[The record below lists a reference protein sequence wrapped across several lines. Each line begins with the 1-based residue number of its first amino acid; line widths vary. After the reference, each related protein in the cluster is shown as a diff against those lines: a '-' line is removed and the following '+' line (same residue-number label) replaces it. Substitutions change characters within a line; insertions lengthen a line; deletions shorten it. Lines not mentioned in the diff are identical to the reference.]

1 MAVPR
6 FMYYRDKTDVFV
18 FGLFPLTIRN
28 ALSRVIP
35 LGAHFASGEAF
46 VFVVVDRVIPA
57 TELVEYFAAEAAL
70 EFVKAVHRMRR
81 VAVGRNSEHIVFAAL
96 VSFGRPVEQ
105 LGCCKRREAP

>member
-1 MAVPR
+1 MNLKKKKFDPDLNSTV
-6 FMYYRDKTDVFV
+6 
-18 FGLFPLTIRN
+18 
-28 ALSRVIP
+28 SRVIP

-46 VFVVVDRVIPA
+46 VFVVVDRIIPA

-81 VAVGRNSEHIVFAAL
+81 VAVGRNSEHTVLAAL
-96 VSFGRPVEQ
+96 VLFGRPVEQ